1 MTALCVCGEP
11 LATCPHLGVFSSLE
25 AKVAFYATDLPELHA
40 ELAELETLAVRAD
53 AKRAVLIAQKAAAMA
68 QQVAPE
74 HIPGVLALITAAL
87 AKIATLLGG

>member
-25 AKVAFYATDLPELHA
+25 AKAAFYATDLPELHA

-53 AKRAVLIAQKAAAMA
+53 AKRAALIAQKAAAMA

-74 HIPGVLALITAAL
+74 QVGGVLALITAAL
-87 AKIATLLGG
+87 AKAVELLGL